1 MLIEETTGPKLG
13 HLRHAWNGAV
23 TLFDDISKGEQLERK
38 FAAPINGV
46 ATLEKETFVSGA
58 NVSASY
64 PTDGS
69 MMFDGAM
76 ISKSDTRRLLR
87 RSFDP
92 NKRSPS
98 ALSSAVLIWNT
109 AVQAKAEKLAT
120 TSDPFVVESIG
131 PDRPV
136 IKLGTVQGHTVT
148 VDASRYSLADS
159 IGQVEYW
166 YRQTD
171 NGSARALI
179 GRQFGGN
186 VSVILMPLAK
196 VYQ

>member
-1 MLIEETTGPKLG
+1 MVPIRFPMERKKMLIEETTGPKLG

-23 TLFDDISKGEQLERK
+23 TLFDDISKGEQLE
-38 FAAPINGV
+38 
-46 ATLEKETFVSGA
+46 SGA

-69 MMFDGAM
+69 MMYDGAM

-98 ALSSAVLIWNT
+98 ALSSAVEIWRH
-109 AVQAKAEKLAT
+109 AVQANAEKLAT

-136 IKLGTVQGHTVT
+136 INLHTVQGHAVT

-159 IGQVEYW
+159 IGKVEYW

-179 GRQFGGN
+179 GRQFDG
-186 VSVILMPLAK
+186 VASVILMPLAK

>member
-1 MLIEETTGPKLG
+1 MLIEETAGPKLG
-13 HLRHAWNGAV
+13 YLRHAWNGAI
-23 TLFDDISKGEQLERK
+23 TLYDQHVADRS
-38 FAAPINGV
+38 APIADDN
-46 ATLEKETFVSGA
+46 
-58 NVSASY
+58 NRSAEY

-76 ISKSDTRRLLR
+76 ISKGDTRRLLR

-98 ALSSAVLIWNT
+98 ALSSAVLIWTT
-109 AVQAKAEKLAT
+109 AVQANAEKLAT

-136 IKLGTVQGHTVT
+136 IKLGTVQGHAVT

-186 VSVILMPLAK
+186 ASVILMPLAK

>member
-1 MLIEETTGPKLG
+1 MVPIRFPMERKKMLIEETAGPKLG
-13 HLRHAWNGAV
+13 YLRHAWNGAI
-23 TLFDDISKGEQLERK
+23 TLYDQHVADRS
-38 FAAPINGV
+38 APIADDN
-46 ATLEKETFVSGA
+46 
-58 NVSASY
+58 NRSAEY

-76 ISKSDTRRLLR
+76 ISKGDTRRLLR

-98 ALSSAVLIWNT
+98 ALSSAVLIWTT
-109 AVQAKAEKLAT
+109 AVQANAEKLAT

-136 IKLGTVQGHTVT
+136 IKLGTVQGHAVT

-179 GRQFGGN
+179 GRQFDG
-186 VSVILMPLAK
+186 VATVILMPLAK

>member
-13 HLRHAWNGAV
+13 HLRHAWNGAIALYDQHV
-23 TLFDDISKGEQLERK
+23 ADRS
-38 FAAPINGV
+38 APIADDN
-46 ATLEKETFVSGA
+46 
-58 NVSASY
+58 NRSAEY

-76 ISKSDTRRLLR
+76 ISKGDNRRLLR

-92 NKRSPS
+92 NKRTPS

-109 AVQAKAEKLAT
+109 AVQANAEKLAT

-136 IKLGTVQGHTVT
+136 INLHTVQGHAVT

-186 VSVILMPLAK
+186 ASVILMPLAK